1 MNKQKSV
8 WDLRKMKADSA
19 KIVMVTAYDYTM
31 ARLVDMAGVDMVLV
45 GDSLGMVV
53 QGRDDTL
60 AVSLDEVIY
69 HTRCVARGLE
79 HAHLTLDMPFMSYQ
93 VSAEQALLNA
103 GRAVKESGC
112 QSVKLEGG
120 ERTAAAIS
128 RIVEA
133 GIPVV
138 GHVGLTPQSVHAM
151 GGFKVQGRTEASADR
166 VVRDALAVEEAG
178 AFSLVLEG
186 LPSDVAAEITSRVE
200 IPTIGIGAGV
210 RCDGQV
216 LVANDLLGMN
226 QGFKPKFVK
235 RYANLE
241 ETIIASVQAYASEV
255 RSEAF
260 PDEAHSFSRRSPRK
274 VAKLY

>member
-93 VSAEQALLNA
+93 VSATQ
-103 GRAVKESGC
+103 
-112 QSVKLEGG
+112 
-120 ERTAAAIS
+120 
-128 RIVEA
+128 
-133 GIPVV
+133 
-138 GHVGLTPQSVHAM
+138 
-151 GGFKVQGRTEASADR
+151 R
-166 VVRDALAVEEAG
+166 VW
-178 AFSLVLEG
+178 
-186 LPSDVAAEITSRVE
+186 
-200 IPTIGIGAGV
+200 
-210 RCDGQV
+210 
-216 LVANDLLGMN
+216 
-226 QGFKPKFVK
+226 
-235 RYANLE
+235 
-241 ETIIASVQAYASEV
+241 
-255 RSEAF
+255 
-260 PDEAHSFSRRSPRK
+260 
-274 VAKLY
+274 